1 MLLSLFLLQIST
13 SVLLGMEGV
22 NKSVQ
27 THLVATPVLVTL
39 DIPAV
44 ERLVLVSACV
54 LYLDMQI

>member
-1 MLLSLFLLQIST
+1 
-13 SVLLGMEGV
+13 MEGV
-22 NKSVQ
+22 NRSVQ